1 MDIEAE
7 IYVFTHTQEC
17 YKKSPN
23 RNHNEYS
30 KDMWVKKNIP
40 QLNIMRQRAYKDAV
54 ELILSW

>member
-17 YKKSPN
+17 YKSPQTETIMN
-23 RNHNEYS
+23 IQRTCEL
-30 KDMWVKKNIP
+30 KKNIP

-54 ELILSW
+54 ELILS